1 MRYQATWLPT
11 LLMQCRKKQE
21 EMSFWYAIYQQKT
34 WSIKQAVSSHFK
46 GRSVSMTFVIVKLL
60 SLCWSTLVFPVLEL
74 PGKGGWVMPHRPSW
88 CLLPL
93 LSAGSG
99 FRALSVPEESH
110 MQYSRANIWLGGL
123 WNKWTHLIL
132 QYPCC
137 TSRSGC
143 CGVQQ
148 DKFPDLS
155 EPWIQLL

>member
-1 MRYQATWLPT
+1 MTSNTADAMQKEAGGNEFLICHLPT
-11 LLMQCRKKQE
+11 KDLEHQTGC
-21 EMSFWYAIYQQKT
+21 QQPF
-34 WSIKQAVSSHFK
+34 Q
-46 GRSVSMTFVIVKLL
+46 GRSVCMTFVMVKLL